1 MDKLFYKFERAW
13 ESLVLE
19 KFVKDDCNHVK
30 DGESGMCWGR
40 DGSRVGGLG
49 KQKVQCRK
57 IMRASYIVF

>member
-30 DGESGMCWGR
+30 DGERVECAGVEMGVGLEVWGNR
-40 DGSRVGGLG
+40 R
-49 KQKVQCRK
+49 
-57 IMRASYIVF
+57 YIAEK